1 MNIPLFGAGAG
12 MITGA
17 LVGRYI
23 IYPQWLKR
31 QTVEYAAGDARV
43 ELGITAGTAIVMA
56 GVGWLV
62 APPIARRVKGANQR
76 ASRRSNAV
84 YYGS

>member
-17 LVGRYI
+17 LVGKYI
-23 IYPQWLKR
+23 IYPQWQGR
-31 QTVEYAAGDARV
+31 QTIEYAAGDARV
-43 ELGITAGTAIVMA
+43 ELGITAGAAIIMA
-56 GVGWLV
+56 GVGWLA
-62 APPIARRVKGANQR
+62 APPIARKIKGANAR
-76 ASRRSNAV
+76 AARRSNAV